1 MSFLNSC
8 DHEAG
13 SFMINKPESHI
24 ISDHVCVIK
33 KRRASRSMRLAF
45 FGREEGRREDRSVC
59 RIFSVLI

>member
-24 ISDHVCVIK
+24 ILDHVCVIK
-33 KRRASRSMRLAF
+33 NEGQADRCGLPFLKEKKAAERIAASAVYF
-45 FGREEGRREDRSVC
+45 QY
-59 RIFSVLI
+59 